1 MADLD
6 ANGNVINNEPNH
18 THRMKSNATDIRRT
32 IAPEPTV
39 IGTKK
44 VIQASGFTNANNAIF
59 GDGDS
64 KTLNSGILLRSV
76 EGSARAFVGITAAG
90 LATTDCF
97 LMEDGDD
104 LFIPT
109 NDFGKV
115 FINTAG
121 ATLSVIGE

>member
-6 ANGNVINNEPNH
+6 ANGNVINNEPLH
-18 THRMKSNATDIRRT
+18 TGRLKSNATDLRRT

-39 IGTKK
+39 VGTKK
-44 VIQASGFTNANNAIF
+44 IVQASGFTQI
-59 GDGDS
+59 S
-64 KTLNSGILLRSV
+64 KNILDVTAKDLNSGVLIRSV
-76 EGSARAFVGITAAG
+76 EGSARAFVGFTAAG

-97 LMEDGDD
+97 LVEDGDD

-109 NDFGKV
+109 DDFGKIV
-115 FINTAG
+115 VNTAG